1 MVPATP
7 SNQQRVGAA
16 RSDARRHAPRAGGRR
31 ILPIGIWCLLI
42 AMSCGMRRLGT
53 KMATLVLS
61 CRYRGKDT
69 HTHGAVRL
77 PLGGVGGRSAAVF
90 PPLSGPPTA
99 QRSTYRSAVIPPLS
113 GHPTAQRSPN
123 RSAATPPLS
132 GYPTALSLGWERGSP
147 SALSAR
153 SAFGPTHS
161 ASALCASKQ
170 KFRFHQPGAGWG
182 GVAGRT
188 ACAAAAGHGELP
200 LDDGRAGHDDDGGF
214 WPTGGPDLG

>member
-16 RSDARRHAPRAGGRR
+16 RSDARRHAPPADGRR
-31 ILPIGIWCLLI
+31 ILPTGIWCLLI

-53 KMATLVLS
+53 KMATLALS
-61 CRYRGKDT
+61 CRCKGKT
-69 HTHGAVRL
+69 HTRSGPPTA
-77 PLGGVGGRSAAVF
+77 GGWGVVAQRSSHRSAVHL
-90 PPLSGPPTA
+90 PLSGPPTA
-99 QRSTYRSAVIPPLS
+99 QRSSHRSAIIPPLS
-113 GHPTAQRSPN
+113 GHQTAQRPPH
-123 RSAATPPLS
+123 RSAVILPLCLW
-132 GYPTALSLGWERGSP
+132 GGRGGSP

-170 KFRFHQPGAGWG
+170 KFRFHQSGAGWG

-200 LDDGRAGHDDDGGF
+200 LDDGRAEHGDDGGF